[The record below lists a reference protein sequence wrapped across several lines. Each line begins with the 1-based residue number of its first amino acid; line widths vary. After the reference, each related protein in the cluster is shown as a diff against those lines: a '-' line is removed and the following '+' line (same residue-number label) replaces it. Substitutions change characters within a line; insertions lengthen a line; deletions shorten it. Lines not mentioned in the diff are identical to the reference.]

1 MLHRALI
8 AGLAGVAAAAALAI
22 TPAAA
27 DQWILIGQQ
36 KVGKSVDKDVYSIGG
51 DKGQFRALKFRVTG
65 NRVALAEVRVFY
77 GNGTSEF
84 LPVLEHIRNGQETAA
99 YDLKGTYRL
108 IERIEVLYQS
118 ENPFRGQATFQIFG
132 FRHAAVPTPADWVT
146 LGTTR
151 ANLLLDHD
159 VMHVGA
165 SKGAFRKIRF
175 HVQHRPIQLFDIRV
189 TFGNGQVQVY
199 NFNRHLP
206 AGVWSAPLDLIGDR
220 RFIRQIDIVYKKDP
234 SFPGD
239 AFLTI
244 QGER

>member
-1 MLHRALI
+1 MLRRTV
-8 AGLAGVAAAAALAI
+8 LAGFAGIAAAAALSI
-22 TPAAA
+22 MPAAA

-36 KVGKSVDKDVYSIGG
+36 KVGKLADKDVYLVGA
-51 DKGQFRALKFRVTG
+51 DKGQFSALKFRVTG
-65 NRVALAEVRVFY
+65 NRVAVAEVRVFY

-84 LPVLEHIRNGQETAA
+84 LPVKEHIKNGDETKA
-99 YDLKGTYRL
+99 YDLKGNYRL

-118 ENPFRGQATFQIFG
+118 ENPFKGQATFQIFG
-132 FRHAAVPTPADWVT
+132 FRHTVAPPPSDWVT

-159 VMHVGA
+159 TIQVGA
-165 SKGAFRKIRF
+165 NKGAFRKLRF
-175 HVQHRPIQLFDIRV
+175 HVQHRPIHLFDIRV

-199 NFNRHLP
+199 NFNKHLP
-206 AGVWSAPLDLIGDR
+206 AGVWSAPLDLIGDK
-220 RFIRQIDIVYKKDP
+220 RFIRQIDIIYKKDP

>member
-1 MLHRALI
+1 MLRRTLLAGF
-8 AGLAGVAAAAALAI
+8 AGLAAAAAFTI

-36 KVGKSVDKDVYSIGG
+36 KVGKLADKDVYPIGL
-51 DKGQFRALKFRVTG
+51 DKGQFSALKFRVTG
-65 NRVALAEVRVFY
+65 NRVAIAEVRVFY

-84 LPVLEHIRNGQETAA
+84 LPVQEHVQNGQETKA

-118 ENPFRGQATFQIFG
+118 ENPLKGQATFQIFG
-132 FRHAAVPTPADWVT
+132 FRHTLAPPPADWVT

-159 VMHVGA
+159 TVHVGVN
-165 SKGAFRKIRF
+165 KGAFRKIKF
-175 HVQHRPIQLFDIRV
+175 HVTHRPIHLFDIRV
-189 TFGNGQVQVY
+189 TFGNGQTQVY
-199 NFNRHLP
+199 NFNKHLP
-206 AGVWSAPLDLIGDR
+206 AGVWSAPLDLIGDK
-220 RFIRQIDIVYKKDP
+220 RFIKQIDVVYKKDP
-234 SFPGD
+234 SAPGD

>member
-1 MLHRALI
+1 MLRRTI
-8 AGLAGVAAAAALAI
+8 LAGFAGIAAAAAFSIA
-22 TPAAA
+22 PAYA
-27 DQWILIGQQ
+27 DQWLLIGEQ
-36 KVGKSVDKDVYSIGG
+36 KVGKNVDKDVYFVGA
-51 DKGQFRALKFRVTG
+51 DKGQFSALKFRVSG

-77 GNGTSEF
+77 GNGTNEF
-84 LPVLEHIRNGQETAA
+84 LNVQEHIKNGDETKA
-99 YDLKGTYRL
+99 YDLKGTYRI

-118 ENPFRGQATFQIFG
+118 ENPFKGQATFQIFG
-132 FRHAAVPTPADWVT
+132 FRHTVAPPPANWVT

-159 VMHVGA
+159 TIHVGVD
-165 SKGAFRKIRF
+165 KGGFRKIRF

-199 NFNRHLP
+199 KFNQHLP
-206 AGVWSAPLDLIGDR
+206 AGVWSAPLDLIGDK

-234 SFPGD
+234 SAPGD